1 MSEKTK
7 DSREGH
13 RGRLRNKYLEH
24 GLEKL
29 TEAEVLELIL
39 SFGTPRRDCKD
50 TARAMLKHFGSIR
63 DVFEADPELIQ
74 QIPGA
79 GPANIVAI
87 KFIHDIAG
95 KYLEQR
101 LVGKTYLS
109 SSVQVF
115 EYLRHDLENL
125 DKEVFKLIHLNN
137 NNVILSIEDL
147 SQGSITGA
155 YVHPREVL
163 ERAIAL
169 RTSSL
174 VFVHNHP
181 SGNVRPSESDQRL
194 TRRLVHVAYLADITV
209 LDHVIVGQGGDYFS
223 FKDQGLIRLYDGEVR
238 ETYQLPPRPSGGLL
252 HEQQLVSYTPVKLR
266 SKAGMSSTK
275 TTKTTKTAKTVKTA
289 KTAKVSNSPKLSK
302 TSGADKGPVVTLP
315 PAVSQKT
322 LVLADSPPAIT
333 EDGLA
338 AALSAT
344 IPVNSK

>member
-1 MSEKTK
+1 MAEEIK
-7 DSREGH
+7 DNREGH
-13 RGRLRNKYLEH
+13 RGRLRDKYLEH

-39 SFGTPRRDCKD
+39 SFGTPRRDCKN
-50 TARAMLKHFGSIR
+50 TARAMLKEFGSIR

-74 QIPGA
+74 KIPGA

-109 SSVQVF
+109 SSVQVV

-137 NNVILSIEDL
+137 NNVILNIEDL
-147 SQGSITGA
+147 SHGSITGA

-163 ERAIAL
+163 ERAIAM

-194 TRRLVHVAYLADITV
+194 TRRLVHVAYLADMMV
-209 LDHVIVGQGGDYFS
+209 LDHVIVGQGGEYFS
-223 FKDQGLIRLYDGEVR
+223 FKDQGLIHLYEGEVR

-252 HEQQLVSYTPVKLR
+252 HERNAVSYTPVKLR
-266 SKAGMSSTK
+266 TKAKKTKPTTSVALQTNAVMEDST
-275 TTKTTKTAKTVKTA
+275 TV
-289 KTAKVSNSPKLSK
+289 VS
-302 TSGADKGPVVTLP
+302 D
-315 PAVSQKT
+315 
-322 LVLADSPPAIT
+322 
-333 EDGLA
+333 
-338 AALSAT
+338 
-344 IPVNSK
+344 